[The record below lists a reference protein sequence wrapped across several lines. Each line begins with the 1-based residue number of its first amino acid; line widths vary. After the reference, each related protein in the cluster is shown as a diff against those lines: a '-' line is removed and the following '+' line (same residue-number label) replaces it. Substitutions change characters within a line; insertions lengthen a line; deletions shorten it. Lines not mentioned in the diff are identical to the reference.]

1 MSDGD
6 DTHPVATS
14 LSEILEAA
22 MRVAHAPLGLVLE
35 HQPSGQIMAWA
46 HRTIVQRPAA
56 TGRPPV
62 TTSISYAPHLL
73 PPGTLEQ
80 HLARM
85 PSGARPRMLSIGDQQ
100 VSALANFYQ
109 VEGSPSLV
117 DQALIVPSQNEGFAM
132 VLLAPHP
139 WSSPSLDELGAQF
152 SKAVSAFVASRR
164 GNENE
169 ALTRLVLA
177 ISSALSRG
185 TDAETA
191 MGEICALLAESLAYG
206 VSAVY
211 SLDGERLLP
220 LHILGSTPDGPQ
232 AVQPTPEHVVQL
244 WPDAV
249 TALESG
255 RPLLADASSPAGP
268 PESVRAALGIDG
280 EFLVLPVQHMRS
292 PLGMI
297 LLANPRGPGSA
308 MVRDEQ
314 SATLLISHLSL
325 VVAQILDDR
334 ERSLRHNAWVGMQP
348 MLEASAQIS
357 ATEELGDFLARSL
370 AVSLGLSHAFF
381 LVFDPQ
387 RRVSDVRFFGPDRT
401 RRQRLLDRLEGQVL
415 TSLPG
420 SDLLFLGDGPLFIE
434 PGDTVLYTPL
444 VRSLVDR
451 RAFLMVP
458 ITTSA
463 GFMGIAAATHS
474 AGRPFFDSRERAIAA
489 DWSIAATLAADNIG
503 LRMAEMERLESYR
516 EKAFKDSLTGL
527 PNRELFYDRLL
538 MATAKAERSDQVTAV
553 IFIDI
558 DFFKQVN
565 DRFGH
570 LVGDELLVQVA
581 KRLTSCF
588 RDTDTVARLSGDEFV
603 VLLEN
608 APSHDAIIEI
618 AKRAFDRLNDAY
630 LVGPNRIEMGASM
643 GIAIGRPGAN
653 GTELLRHAD
662 SAMYRSKESGRARL
676 SLYLGQDHDDSTVID
691 LRSFDSQGQPRRRTT
706 AVDISFAD
714 PGLRFRG
721 ATGESAPQ
729 ASANETPWQ
738 ENGPDSG
745 SLSELIARIGEPR
758 LEMVRPQLAAG
769 APEAA
774 DPLALI
780 SLLAQAGPLL
790 LERVGRPAK
799 LQVSIESLRV
809 DDLDNLAEELAA
821 FRSSV
826 QAGFS
831 LVLSVSALRLGQS
844 ANYIEHLASVAAAN
858 GAELMVTSVHE
869 REVRLYDLLAPAIA
883 YWTLPYAEAL
893 RELQASTPNQLSSIA
908 TLALSRNVCLCTNGV
923 TDASMIAPLVLAGVC
938 LLSGQALGPVAERY
952 FGIGS
957 GGPLSV
963 GDELSN

>member
-1 MSDGD
+1 MTDGD
-6 DTHPVATS
+6 YTHPVATS
-14 LSEILEAA
+14 LSEILEGA
-22 MRVAHAPLGLVLE
+22 MRLAHSPLGLVLE
-35 HQPSGQIMAWA
+35 HQPGGQIMAWA
-46 HRTIVQRPAA
+46 QRTVVERPAG

-62 TTSISYAPHLL
+62 TTSISYAPHFL
-73 PPGTLEQ
+73 PAGTLEQ
-80 HLARM
+80 HLLRLA
-85 PSGARPRMLSIGDQQ
+85 SGARPRMLNLGDEQLG
-100 VSALANFYQ
+100 ALADYYQ
-109 VEGSPSLV
+109 LEGLPSLA
-117 DQALIVPSQNEGFAM
+117 DQALIVPSQSDRFAM
-132 VLLAPHP
+132 VLLAPRP
-139 WSSPSLDELGAQF
+139 WSSPSLDELGAEF
-152 SKAVSAFVASRR
+152 SAIVAEFVAGRR
-164 GNENE
+164 GSENE
-169 ALTRLVLA
+169 ALTQLVLA

-185 TDAETA
+185 TNAEVA
-191 MGEICALLAESLAYG
+191 MGEVCALLADSLAYG
-206 VSAVY
+206 VAAVY

-220 LHILGSTPDGPQ
+220 LHILAATADGP
-232 AVQPTPEHVVQL
+232 VTIQPNAEHVAHL
-244 WPDAV
+244 WPEAV

-255 RPLLADASSPAGP
+255 KPLLADASSSAGP
-268 PESVRAALGIDG
+268 PDSVREALGITG
-280 EFLVLPVQHMRS
+280 EFLALPVQHMRT

-297 LLANPRGPGSA
+297 LLANPQGPGSS

-314 SATLLISHLSL
+314 AATLLISHLSL

-357 ATEELGDFLARSL
+357 TTEELGDFLARSL

-381 LVFDPQ
+381 LIFDSQ
-387 RRVSDVRFFGPDRT
+387 RRVADVRFFGPDRA
-401 RRQRLLDRLEGQVL
+401 RRQRLLDRLEGQIL

-420 SDLLFLGDGPLFIE
+420 ADLVFLGDGPLFVE
-434 PGDTVLYTPL
+434 PGDTALYTPL
-444 VRSLVDR
+444 VRALVDQ

-463 GFMGIAAATHS
+463 GFVGIATATHS
-474 AGRPFFDSRERAIAA
+474 AGRPFFDARERAIAA

-503 LRMAEMERLESYR
+503 LRMAEMERLEAYR

-643 GIAIGRPGAN
+643 GIAIGRPGTN

-676 SLYLGQDHDDSTVID
+676 SLYVGRDHDDSTVID
-691 LRSFDSQGQPRRRTT
+691 LRNYDSQGQPRRRTT
-706 AVDISFAD
+706 AADISFAD
-714 PGLRFRG
+714 PGLRFRDS
-721 ATGESAPQ
+721 AGEPAPPGSPTEMPW
-729 ASANETPWQ
+729 AGGET
-738 ENGPDSG
+738 DSG
-745 SLSELIARIGEPR
+745 SLSELIARAGEPR
-758 LEMVRPQLAAG
+758 LEMVRPQLAGG
-769 APEAA
+769 APESA

-799 LQVSIESLRV
+799 LLVDIEPLRV
-809 DDLDNLAEELAA
+809 DDLEHLAEELAA
-821 FRSSV
+821 FRSAAP
-826 QAGFS
+826 AGFS

-844 ANYIEHLASVAAAN
+844 ADYIEHLAAVAAAN
-858 GAELMVTSVHE
+858 GAELMVNSVQE
-869 REVRLYDLLAPAIA
+869 REVRLYDLLAPAIS
-883 YWTLPYAEAL
+883 YWTLPFSEAA
-893 RELQASTPNQLSSIA
+893 RELQAPAPNQLSSIA
-908 TLALSRNVCLCTNGV
+908 TLALSRNICLCTSGV
-923 TDASMIAPLVLAGVC
+923 SEASMIAPLVLSGVC
-938 LLSGQALGPVAERY
+938 LLSGPALGPVAERY

-957 GGPLSV
+957 GGALSI
-963 GDELSN
+963 GDELGR